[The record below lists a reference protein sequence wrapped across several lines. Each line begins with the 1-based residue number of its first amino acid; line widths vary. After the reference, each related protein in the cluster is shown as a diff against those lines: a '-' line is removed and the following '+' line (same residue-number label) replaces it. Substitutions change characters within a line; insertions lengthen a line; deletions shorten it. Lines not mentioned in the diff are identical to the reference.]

1 MMIPALPDDP
11 EDNEHENQNDESDDD
26 WNWCIAKENCAGRIF
41 KTTLYSVI
49 RYMIMD
55 KTDLSKTDLSK
66 ICDLNKTSYGYFL
79 EL

>member
-1 MMIPALPDDP
+1 MGKMSMMIPALPDDP

-49 RYMIMD
+49 R
-55 KTDLSKTDLSK
+55 
-66 ICDLNKTSYGYFL
+66 
-79 EL
+79 

>member
-49 RYMIMD
+49 RKMIMD

>member
-66 ICDLNKTSYGYFL
+66 ICDLNKKSYGYFL